1 MEDELLA
8 GVPCSSRAVE
18 SVIRVSTAGG
28 LYGFCAGPRNARKL
42 GIMKIYLFLFIYLR
56 FLKNLHLADELKLP
70 GLSGVSQASY
80 VAKSIGKIGFQCGI
94 VSGIFTLTN
103 CGLQRYR
110 GKSDWVNALV
120 GGAVAGAA
128 VALRTR
134 NCSHVVTTAGLVS
147 IFSVLANSTRTDLKQ
162 QH

>member
-42 GIMKIYLFLFIYLR
+42 G
-56 FLKNLHLADELKLP
+56 
-70 GLSGVSQASY
+70 LSGVSQASY
-80 VAKSIGKIGFQCGI
+80 VAKSIGKIGFQCDA
-94 VSGIFTLTN
+94 S
-103 CGLQRYR
+103 
-110 GKSDWVNALV
+110 VNALV

>member
-80 VAKSIGKIGFQCGI
+80 VAKSIGKIGFQCDAGYCRRVYKKNRAV
-94 VSGIFTLTN
+94 VSGSYF
-103 CGLQRYR
+103 Q
-110 GKSDWVNALV
+110 VNALV

>member
-42 GIMKIYLFLFIYLR
+42 G
-56 FLKNLHLADELKLP
+56 
-70 GLSGVSQASY
+70 LSGVSQASY
-80 VAKSIGKIGFQCGI
+80 VAKSIGKIGFQCDAGYCRRVYKKNRAV
-94 VSGIFTLTN
+94 VSGSYF
-103 CGLQRYR
+103 Q
-110 GKSDWVNALV
+110 VNALV

>member
-1 MEDELLA
+1 MEEELLA

-28 LYGFCAGPRNARKL
+28 LYGFCAGPHNARKL
-42 GIMKIYLFLFIYLR
+42 VGGV
-56 FLKNLHLADELKLP
+56 AP
-70 GLSGVSQASY
+70 GLTGVSQASY
-80 VAKSIGKIGFQCGI
+80 VAKSIGRIGFQCGI
-94 VSGIFTLTN
+94 VSGIFTVTN

-128 VALRTR
+128 VAIRTR
-134 NCSHVVTTAGLVS
+134 NWSHVVTTAGLVS
-147 IFSVLANSTRTDLKQ
+147 IFSVLANSTRTDHLKQ
-162 QH
+162 QPQQQH

>member
-1 MEDELLA
+1 MAFAPDLVTLA
-8 GVPCSSRAVE
+8 
-18 SVIRVSTAGG
+18 
-28 LYGFCAGPRNARKL
+28 NW
-42 GIMKIYLFLFIYLR
+42 
-56 FLKNLHLADELKLP
+56 
-70 GLSGVSQASY
+70 
-80 VAKSIGKIGFQCGI
+80 AKSIGKIGFQCGI